1 MQDAIKESDAKMKTA
16 IEVLKRNF
24 VAVRT
29 GRANP
34 ALLDH
39 INVDYYGSPTP
50 LKQLASISVPE
61 PRQLLITPYDKTAAQ
76 AIEKAILTSD
86 LGINPSREAN
96 VLRLSLPQP
105 SEERRKELVKVVKK
119 ETEDAKVA
127 IRNVRREANDSLK
140 KQKNEK
146 KITEDD
152 EKNLDKKVQDM
163 TNKYCSE
170 VDHLLATKQ
179 KEIMEV

>member
-1 MQDAIKESDAKMKTA
+1 MQDVMKESRAKMDKA
-16 IEVLKRNF
+16 LEVLKKNF
-24 VAVRT
+24 AAVRT

-39 INVDYYGSPTP
+39 VTVDYYGAPTP

-61 PRQLLITPYDKTAAQ
+61 PRMLLITPYDKNSAPN
-76 AIEKAILTSD
+76 IEKAILTSD
-86 LGINPSREAN
+86 LGINPRRDAG
-96 VLRLSLPQP
+96 VLRLVLPEP
-105 SEERRKELVKVVKK
+105 SEERRKELVKVIKK
-119 ETEDAKVA
+119 ESEDSKIA

-152 EKNLDKKVQDM
+152 EKTLDKKVQDL
-163 TNKYCSE
+163 TNKHIAE
-170 VDHLLATKQ
+170 IDTLLKDKE

>member
-1 MQDAIKESDAKMKTA
+1 MQDAIKESEAKMKKA
-16 IEVLKRNF
+16 IEILKKNF

-39 INVDYYGSPTP
+39 VNVDYYGSPVS

-61 PRQLLITPYDKTAAQ
+61 PRQLLITPFDKTSSQ

-86 LGINPSREAN
+86 LGINPRREAG
-96 VLRLSLPQP
+96 VIRLMLPDM
-105 SEERRKELVKVVKK
+105 SEERRKQLTKVIKK
-119 ETEDAKVA
+119 ESEDAKVA

-140 KQKNEK
+140 KQKNDK

-152 EKNLDKKVQDM
+152 EKALDKKVQDL
-163 TNKYCSE
+163 TNKYTGEIDS
-170 VDHLLATKQ
+170 LLSS
-179 KEIMEV
+179 KEKELMEV